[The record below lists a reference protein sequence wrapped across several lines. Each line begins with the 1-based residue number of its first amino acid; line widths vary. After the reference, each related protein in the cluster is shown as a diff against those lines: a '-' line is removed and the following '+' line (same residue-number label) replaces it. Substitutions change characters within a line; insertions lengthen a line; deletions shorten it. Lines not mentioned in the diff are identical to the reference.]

1 MGLLDT
7 GTQMTIITGP
17 HRGRGKLTA
26 PRGFGDKP
34 GDSQQTVSYVL
45 MGEALWPFQ
54 VPVIVAPITECY
66 KHGHLGHL

>member
-7 GTQMTIITGP
+7 GSQMTIITGP

-26 PRGFGDKP
+26 LRGFGDKP

-45 MGEALWPFQ
+45 MGEALFSKDGRLF
-54 VPVIVAPITECY
+54 TETRKEQC
-66 KHGHLGHL
+66 